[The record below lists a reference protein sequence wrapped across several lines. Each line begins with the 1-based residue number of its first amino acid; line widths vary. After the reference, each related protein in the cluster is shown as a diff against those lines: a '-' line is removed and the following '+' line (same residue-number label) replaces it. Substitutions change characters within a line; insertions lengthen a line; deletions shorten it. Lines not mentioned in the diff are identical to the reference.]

1 MKQNLIKIICGLYGL
16 LILTLTACS
25 TDDFR
30 TTGEFTPQE
39 DGLYLS
45 LLLNGETKPSIVS
58 RSNSIDGVDGLN
70 ENLIKTIDVFV
81 FKGDESLNPNGYIHA
96 DVIDSNQPVSIY
108 KGADWIDNFTDGQT
122 YTMYAVANY
131 RGDFDFNAVN
141 NIEDLKSAIAKDAD
155 VVKWKGMKNYPEL
168 DKIFLM
174 DGKRTFTRADL
185 GDGSKAVELPVSV
198 KRAAAKVELTLKLS
212 EEMKAKFEMNNFKL
226 QVVNYATRSAVL
238 SDGYEP
244 EDRGFATF
252 PEGGYKDDLLVSY
265 NAKGESVAR
274 FYTYVNNWKG
284 SAQNETM
291 LLIDLPG
298 SYSEADG
305 KVELYEHN
313 YYKVPIIRAD
323 KDQILQRNT
332 FYQVTATVDMLGSEE
347 IDIPLELNNV
357 QFTIANWEKN
367 SVDVG
372 SGEEP
377 EYLVLSEN
385 VIDIRNVDE
394 YNELEFY
401 SSSPIKSV
409 EFVGFANA
417 QAAKTAGVQFDYP
430 GEGTEIPAIYFVN
443 SMNQRQRV
451 DVNDPNDEGNNDK
464 ISVTCDGGTD
474 GKIHLISPN
483 PLNVTKRYITL
494 KVTNEDD
501 ISKYVVIEQYPLEY
515 IQPIN
520 GYYSYRDDF
529 LSPLEASPA
538 KVPIHW
544 DQAYSSNLQVKQT
557 EKRLGGYKYEK
568 VSGNISLPTRND
580 YFYSKVYI
588 KEDKNIYSY
597 SFDTNTWPDYEKD
610 EGWIWGEWQGNYW
623 ENQYRY
629 GNYSNYPFT
638 AEHSSWEEDNTNP
651 MMYFVTITQT
661 DEDYK
666 IAHPLTEKAQ
676 EWDNQLVAVNSA
688 ENDGFVSPTFM
699 LASQLGTVY
708 SNYISGWEE
717 ARKHCAYYVET
728 YKNKN
733 DETIILDDWRLPT
746 SAEIEVIIKYQN
758 DPKTSD
764 VMATVLGGA
773 NYYVAYSQANGDGT
787 AAVPG
792 GDNGKFIRCIRDVK
806 PTDEFMQ
813 SK

>member
-1 MKQNLIKIICGLYGL
+1 M
-16 LILTLTACS
+16 
-25 TDDFR
+25 
-30 TTGEFTPQE
+30 
-39 DGLYLS
+39 
-45 LLLNGETKPSIVS
+45 
-58 RSNSIDGVDGLN
+58 DGLN

-131 RGDFDFNAVN
+131 RGDFDFNKVN
-141 NIEDLKSAIAKDAD
+141 NIEDLKSAIAEDAD
-155 VVKWKGMKNYPEL
+155 VVKWKGMEDYPEL
-168 DKIFLM
+168 DKTFLM
-174 DGKRTFTRADL
+174 DGKITFTRADL
-185 GDGSKAVELPVSV
+185 GDGRKAVELPVSV

-212 EEMKAKFEMNNFKL
+212 DEMKRKFRMTNFKL

-252 PEGGYKDDLLVSY
+252 PEGEY
-265 NAKGESVAR
+265 NAALRVNYDAEGESVAR

-298 SYSEADG
+298 RYFEADS

-332 FYQVTATVDMLGSEE
+332 YYQVTATVDMLGSEE

-538 KVPIHW
+538 KAPIHW
-544 DQAYSSNLQVKQT
+544 EQAFSSNLQVKQT
-557 EKRLGGYKYEK
+557 ETWFGGYTYEK
-568 VSGNISLPTRND
+568 ISGNISLPTRND

-610 EGWIWGEWQGNYW
+610 EGWIWGEWQGRYW

-676 EWDNQLVAVNSA
+676 KWDNQLVAVNSA

>member
-58 RSNSIDGVDGLN
+58 RSNSIDGVDELN

-81 FKGDESLNPNGYIHA
+81 FKEDESLNPNGYIHA

-108 KGADWIDNFTDGQT
+108 KGADWIDNFSDGQT

-155 VVKWKGMKNYPEL
+155 VVKWNKNGNYP

-185 GDGSKAVELPVSV
+185 GDGRKAVELPVSV

-212 EEMKAKFEMNNFKL
+212 EEMKVKFVMSDFKL

-238 SDGYEP
+238 SEGYEP

-252 PEGGYKDDLLVSY
+252 PEDAYNDDLLVSY

-298 SYSEADG
+298 TYSEADG

-332 FYQVTATVDMLGSEE
+332 YYQVTATVDMLGSEE
-347 IDIPLELNNV
+347 IDIPLELKDV
-357 QFTIANWEKN
+357 KFTIADWIEN

-544 DQAYSSNLQVKQT
+544 DQAYSSNLRAKETDVWVDH
-557 EKRLGGYKYEK
+557 YYE
-568 VSGNISLPTRND
+568 VVEGQISLPTSNN
-580 YFYSKVYI
+580 YFSSKVYI
-588 KEDKNIYSY
+588 EEDRNIYRY
-597 SFDTNTWPDYEKD
+597 SFNMQPDYGDTKWVWED
-610 EGWIWGEWQGNYW
+610 WQNGNWGTR
-623 ENQYRY
+623 YRY
-629 GNYSNYPFT
+629 GYYSNYPFT

-666 IAHPLTEKAQ
+666 IAHPLTEKKE
-676 EWDNQLVAVNSA
+676 EWDKQLVAVNSA

-699 LASQLGTVY
+699 LASQLGTVTGARV
-708 SNYISGWEE
+708 SGWEE

>member
-58 RSNSIDGVDGLN
+58 RSNSIDGVDELN

-81 FKGDESLNPNGYIHA
+81 FKEDESLNPNGYIHA

-131 RGDFDFNAVN
+131 RGDFDFNVVS
-141 NIEDLKSAIAKDAD
+141 NIEDLKSAIAEDAD
-155 VVKWKGMKNYPEL
+155 VVKWKGMEDYPEL
-168 DKIFLM
+168 DKTFLM
-174 DGKRTFTRADL
+174 DGKITFTRADL
-185 GDGSKAVELPVSV
+185 GDGRKAVELPVSV

-212 EEMKAKFEMNNFKL
+212 DEMKRKFIMTNFKL

-252 PEGGYKDDLLVSY
+252 PKGEY
-265 NAKGESVAR
+265 NAALRVNYDAEGESVAR

-298 SYSEADG
+298 SYSEADD

-332 FYQVTATVDMLGSEE
+332 YYQVTATVDMLGSEE
-347 IDIPLELNNV
+347 IDIPLELKDV
-357 QFTIANWEKN
+357 KFTIADWIEN

-544 DQAYSSNLQVKQT
+544 DQAYSSNLRAKETDVWVDH
-557 EKRLGGYKYEK
+557 YYE
-568 VSGNISLPTRND
+568 VVEGQISLPTSNN
-580 YFYSKVYI
+580 YFSSKVYI
-588 KEDKNIYSY
+588 EEDRNIYRY
-597 SFDTNTWPDYEKD
+597 SFNMQPDYGDTKWVWED
-610 EGWIWGEWQGNYW
+610 WQNGNWGTR
-623 ENQYRY
+623 YRY
-629 GNYSNYPFT
+629 GYYSNYPFT

-666 IAHPLTEKAQ
+666 IAHPLTEKKE
-676 EWDNQLVAVNSA
+676 EWDKQLVAVNSA

-699 LASQLGTVY
+699 LASQLGTVTGARV
-708 SNYISGWEE
+708 SGWEE

>member
-238 SDGYEP
+238 SEGYEP

-252 PEGGYKDDLLVSY
+252 PEGEYNDDLLVSY

-298 SYSEADG
+298 SYSEADD

-332 FYQVTATVDMLGSEE
+332 YYQVTATVDMLGSEE
-347 IDIPLELNNV
+347 IDTPLELKDV
-357 QFTIANWEKN
+357 QFTIADWKKN

-409 EFVGFANA
+409 EFVGFNSQDEIE
-417 QAAKTAGVQFDYP
+417 QAGIEFNYP
-430 GEGTEIPAIYFVN
+430 GEPSGKYVPNVFYVN
-443 SMNQRQRV
+443 KDNQRV
-451 DVNDPNDEGNNDK
+451 EVKLDDPNGDNTYWGGNTSDK
-464 ISVTCDGGTD
+464 IAIDWDPDVTQGRIYLT
-474 GKIHLISPN
+474 SPN
-483 PLNVTKRYITL
+483 PINVTKRYITL
-494 KVTNEDD
+494 KVTNNDN
-501 ISKYVVIEQYPLEY
+501 ISKYVVVEQYPLEY
-515 IQPIN
+515 IQPIP
-520 GYYSYRDDF
+520 GWYSYRDDY
-529 LSPLEASPA
+529 LSEGVDPEGQPC
-538 KVPIHW
+538 HW
-544 DQAYSSNLQVKQT
+544 EMTFSKKGWSTWDDKM
-557 EKRLGGYKYEK
+557 
-568 VSGNISLPTRND
+568 PTRAG
-580 YFYSKVYI
+580 FGFESKVYT
-588 KEDKNIYSY
+588 NGAIYNYNFRESGNSY
-597 SFDTNTWPDYEKD
+597 RAET
-610 EGWIWGEWQGNYW
+610 GNKATRQ
-623 ENQYRY
+623 N
-629 GNYSNYPFT
+629 N
-638 AEHSSWEEDNTNP
+638 

-661 DEDYK
+661 DGTYK
-666 IAHPLTEKAQ
+666 IAHPIKEIIGEQ
-676 EWDNQLVAVNSA
+676 EYAVSSA
-688 ENDGFVSPTFM
+688 ENDNLVSPTFM
-699 LASQLGTVY
+699 LASQLGALGSATPDD
-708 SNYISGWEE
+708 WAD
-717 ARKHCAYYVET
+717 ARKHCANYVET
-728 YKNKN
+728 YQLNGKTYK
-733 DETIILDDWRLPT
+733 LDDWRLPT
-746 SAEIEVIIKYQN
+746 SAEIAVIIKYQN
-758 DPKTSD
+758 DDNVDD
-764 VMATVLGGA
+764 VMDVVLTGQYYYISYEEQRTANVPNASGGFGP
-773 NYYVAYSQANGDGT
+773 YV
-787 AAVPG
+787 
-792 GDNGKFIRCIRDVK
+792 RCIRDVK
-806 PTDEFMQ
+806 PTDAFMQ